1 MAAAPSP
8 TGSATFLNTT
18 SLFCRILFLL
28 LLFFLSASSSAAA
41 VSVDVEVKGVEDALR
56 DNILSRLKIFL
67 HKDSRRLTAYEIR
80 RLHRQAEAD
89 IGKALAP
96 FGYYAPTVVGDLT
109 QEGEKW
115 KAVYTVSQGEP
126 VRVTAVRVE
135 TEGQGREEM
144 TAAAKAFPLRIDD
157 VLDQSIYEKGKKELV
172 RSALKAG
179 YITARFSRQELRI
192 NRERKTGE
200 VDLVLDT
207 GPRYM
212 FGQTASDQEIIKPD
226 LLARYLPYRAGEPW
240 TPARLYE
247 LQRILYATDFFSRV
261 SVRGDFD
268 AARDLQIP
276 VTVELESPE
285 HLNRYSFGLGYATD
299 TGARAQLE
307 WRNRLLNTSGH
318 KARGTLQISEF
329 ENLAS
334 FRYDIPRGDPRYDSY
349 VLGASYR
356 DETWEDTDTS
366 LFSAGVSMDHG
377 EPQFRYGVSVEARDE
392 RYDVGATSGTSR
404 LLMPGAHAAVIW
416 ADSMLRTRN
425 GLLIGV
431 NLNGSAEAA
440 GSDATFMQVVGSSK
454 LILTPL
460 TSWRLIGRGSL
471 GATLVDSIEDLPPS
485 LRFYAGG
492 DQSVRGYEYKELGTR
507 DSSGTVVGGRYLVV
521 GSAELERMVSES
533 WGVAAFFDVGNA
545 MDDPEVDFEQ
555 GAGLGVRFRLP
566 FGQVRVDLASAIS
579 EDGYPVRLHLS
590 VG

>member
-1 MAAAPSP
+1 V
-8 TGSATFLNTT
+8 
-18 SLFCRILFLL
+18 
-28 LLFFLSASSSAAA
+28 FFLSASSSAAA
-41 VSVDVEVKGVEDALR
+41 VSVDVQVKGVEGALR

-67 HKDSRRLTAYEIR
+67 HKDSRRLTAFEIR
-80 RLHRQAEAD
+80 RLHRQAETD
-89 IGKALAP
+89 IGEALAP
-96 FGYYAPTVVGDLT
+96 FGYYAPTVVGDLA
-109 QEGEKW
+109 QDGEKW
-115 KAVYTVSQGEP
+115 TAVYTVNKGEP
-126 VRVTAVRVE
+126 VKVTFVRVE
-135 TEGQGREEM
+135 IDGEGQEEM
-144 TAAAKAFPLRIDD
+144 AAAVKAFPLRVDD
-157 VLDQSIYEKGKKELV
+157 VLDQSLYEKGKKELV
-172 RSALKAG
+172 RSALKTG
-179 YITARFSRQELRI
+179 FITARFSRQELRI

-207 GPRYM
+207 GPRYL
-212 FGQTASDQEIIKPD
+212 FGETASDQEIIKPG
-226 LLARYLPYRAGEPW
+226 LLARYLPYKAGEPW

-268 AARDLQIP
+268 AASNLQIP

-318 KARGTLQISEF
+318 KARGTLQVSEF

-349 VLGASYR
+349 NLGASYK
-356 DETWEDTDTS
+356 DETWEDTDTR
-366 LFSAGVSMDHG
+366 LLSAGVSMEHG

-392 RYDVGATSGTSR
+392 RYDVGVTSGTSR

-416 ADSMLRTRN
+416 ADSMLRTKN

-454 LILTPL
+454 LILSPL

-533 WGVAAFFDVGNA
+533 WGIAAFFDVGNA

-566 FGQVRVDLASAIS
+566 FGQVRFDLASAIS

-590 VG
+590 VGGDL

>member
-1 MAAAPSP
+1 M
-8 TGSATFLNTT
+8 
-18 SLFCRILFLL
+18 
-28 LLFFLSASSSAAA
+28 
-41 VSVDVEVKGVEDALR
+41 DVQVKGVDGPLR

-67 HKDSRRLTAYEIR
+67 HKDSRRLTAFEIR
-80 RLHRQAEAD
+80 RLHRQAKAD
-89 IGKALAP
+89 IGEALAP
-96 FGYYAPTVVGDLT
+96 FGYYAPTVVGDLA
-109 QEGEKW
+109 QDGEKW
-115 KAVYTVSQGEP
+115 KAVYTVSRGEP

-135 TEGQGREEM
+135 AEGPGREEM
-144 TAAAKAFPLRIDD
+144 AAAVKAFPLRVDD
-157 VLDQSIYEKGKKELV
+157 VLDQSLYEKGKKELV
-172 RSALKAG
+172 RSALKTG
-179 YITARFSRQELRI
+179 FITARFSRQELRI
-192 NRERKTGE
+192 NREQKSGE

-207 GPRYM
+207 GPRYL
-212 FGQTASDQEIIKPD
+212 FGETASDQEIIKPG
-226 LLARYLPYRAGEPW
+226 LLARYLPYKTGEPW

-268 AARDLQIP
+268 AARDMQIP

-318 KARGTLQISEF
+318 KARGTLQVSEF

-349 VLGASYR
+349 VLGASYK
-356 DETWEDTDTS
+356 DETWEDTDTR
-366 LFSAGVSMDHG
+366 LLSAGVSMDHG

-392 RYDVGATSGTSR
+392 RYDVGVTSGTSR
-404 LLMPGAHAAVIW
+404 LFMPGAHAAVIW
-416 ADSMLRTRN
+416 ADSMLRTKN

-492 DQSVRGYEYKELGTR
+492 DQSIRGYEYKELGTR

-566 FGQVRVDLASAIS
+566 FGQVRFDLASAIS

-590 VG
+590 VGGDL